1 MTATPSTPKLKTFP
15 RIFLKMVVVLGNSLT
30 AVGFILLVLGALNV
44 FNMDVLSFGLSS
56 GIRIVGSIAIS
67 GCLLSAVG
75 YGTYEYLIK

>member
-1 MTATPSTPKLKTFP
+1 MTATPSAPKLKTLP
-15 RIFLKMVVVLGNSLT
+15 RILLKMLVMLGNSLT

-67 GCLLSAVG
+67 GCLLSALG